1 MTATRTLCCVARP
14 MSASERSTWTNA
26 TTQSL
31 TTRRSCTAK
40 SASSATTIPLRDKF
54 ARLTAQEE
62 RFGLLSG
69 DTRDIGNLRGWQQRL
84 VASGVELRGHRVVR
98 RQG

>member
-1 MTATRTLCCVARP
+1 MLRRTTYVRIGALDVD
-14 MSASERSTWTNA
+14 ERDYS
-26 TTQSL
+26 QSDNPPIL
-31 TTRRSCTAK
+31 HRKECFVGDDY
-40 SASSATTIPLRDKF
+40 PLRDKF

-84 VASGVELRGHRVVR
+84 AACGVALRGHRVVR
-98 RQG
+98 VKND